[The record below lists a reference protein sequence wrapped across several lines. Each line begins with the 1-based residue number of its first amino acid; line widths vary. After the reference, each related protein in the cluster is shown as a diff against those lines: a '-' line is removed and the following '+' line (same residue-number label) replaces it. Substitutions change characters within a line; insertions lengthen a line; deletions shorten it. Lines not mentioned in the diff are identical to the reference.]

1 MAEISETLLE
11 DCVKLYTVLNSTL
24 VLMSDSVNQIKE
36 KQKNMDIKL
45 DKISCKLFKKSD
57 YFTVGEVALKQ
68 GVSEKTVLRRI
79 KTGVIPFEKNEG
91 EKAYR
96 IPSIKYHESVSHDD
110 VSKWFQAHT

>member
-11 DCVKLYTVLNSTL
+11 DCVKLHTVLSSTL

-68 GVSEKTVLRRI
+68 GVSEKTVLRLI
-79 KTGVIPFEKNEG
+79 KTGDIPFEKNEG

>member
-11 DCVKLYTVLNSTL
+11 DCVKSFTVLSSRL
-24 VLMSDSVNQIKE
+24 VLMSDSVNQMKE

-57 YFTVGEVALKQ
+57 YFTVGEIALKE
-68 GVSEKTVLRRI
+68 GVSERTVLRRI
-79 KTGVIPFEKNEG
+79 KMGVIPYEKSEG

-96 IPSIKYHESVSHDD
+96 IPSIKYHESISHDR
-110 VSKWFQAHT
+110 VSKWFQDHT

>member
-1 MAEISETLLE
+1 MTGISETLIE
-11 DCVKLYTVLNSTL
+11 DCVKSFTVLSSRVAVIT
-24 VLMSDSVNQIKE
+24 DSLNQMKE

>member
-1 MAEISETLLE
+1 MTGISETLIE
-11 DCVKLYTVLNSTL
+11 DCVKSFTVLSSRVAVFSN
-24 VLMSDSVNQIKE
+24 SVNQMKE
-36 KQKNMDIKL
+36 KQKNIDIKL

-79 KTGVIPFEKNEG
+79 KTGVIPYEKNEG